1 MRILRV
7 AELVECPVGC
17 RSVLEPATFSCKYRI
32 GEYPES
38 LWNRC
43 VIIFSTLHAPFPC
56 SGGAALPAGASRP
69 MAQPVVQPPVA
80 YVSLVSNYPS
90 PRAKRERKPLSEVLT
105 PNQPAVL
112 HLFTG

>member
-1 MRILRV
+1 
-7 AELVECPVGC
+7 
-17 RSVLEPATFSCKYRI
+17 
-32 GEYPES
+32 
-38 LWNRC
+38 
-43 VIIFSTLHAPFPC
+43 
-56 SGGAALPAGASRP
+56 
-69 MAQPVVQPPVA
+69 MAQPLVQPPVA

>member
-1 MRILRV
+1 MEQVRHHQHPSR
-7 AELVECPVGC
+7 
-17 RSVLEPATFSCKYRI
+17 
-32 GEYPES
+32 
-38 LWNRC
+38 
-43 VIIFSTLHAPFPC
+43 TLPLP
-56 SGGAALPAGASRP
+56 GGAALPAGASRP

>member
-1 MRILRV
+1 MCILRV

-17 RSVLEPATFSCKYRI
+17 RSVLEPATFSASTAS
-32 GEYPES
+32 GEYLES

-43 VIIFSTLHAPFPC
+43 VIVSTLHAPFPC

>member
-1 MRILRV
+1 MI
-7 AELVECPVGC
+7 
-17 RSVLEPATFSCKYRI
+17 SHHYSYPAWDC
-32 GEYPES
+32 S
-38 LWNRC
+38 LWWTL
-43 VIIFSTLHAPFPC
+43 VFGDDAFSPSELR
-56 SGGAALPAGASRP
+56 AGASRP
-69 MAQPVVQPPVA
+69 MAQPVVQPPVT

>member
-1 MRILRV
+1 V
-7 AELVECPVGC
+7 C
-17 RSVLEPATFSCKYRI
+17 
-32 GEYPES
+32 
-38 LWNRC
+38 
-43 VIIFSTLHAPFPC
+43 
-56 SGGAALPAGASRP
+56 AAAVWRRRFDSHPAGASRP
-69 MAQPVVQPPVA
+69 MAQPVVQPPVT

>member
-1 MRILRV
+1 MCFLRV

-17 RSVLEPATFSCKYRI
+17 RSVLESANLVHASIVPH
-32 GEYPES
+32 PES

-43 VIIFSTLHAPFPC
+43 VIISTLHAPFPC

>member
-1 MRILRV
+1 ME
-7 AELVECPVGC
+7 A
-17 RSVLEPATFSCKYRI
+17 VLSSYGNYFTPLFIPARLSQERPGRAGWRRRFHS
-32 GEYPES
+32 
-38 LWNRC
+38 
-43 VIIFSTLHAPFPC
+43 
-56 SGGAALPAGASRP
+56 LPAGASRP
-69 MAQPVVQPPVA
+69 MAQPVVQPPVT

>member
-17 RSVLEPATFSCKYRI
+17 RSVLEPATFSASTAS

-43 VIIFSTLHAPFPC
+43 VIISTLLAPFTC
-56 SGGAALPAGASRP
+56 SGGAALPDSLPVRHGRWRSR
-69 MAQPVVQPPVA
+69 
-80 YVSLVSNYPS
+80 SSNRPWH
-90 PRAKRERKPLSEVLT
+90 T
-105 PNQPAVL
+105 
-112 HLFTG
+112 

>member
-1 MRILRV
+1 
-7 AELVECPVGC
+7 
-17 RSVLEPATFSCKYRI
+17 
-32 GEYPES
+32 
-38 LWNRC
+38 
-43 VIIFSTLHAPFPC
+43 
-56 SGGAALPAGASRP
+56 

-90 PRAKRERKPLSEVLT
+90 PRAERERKPLSEVLT

>member
-1 MRILRV
+1 MKVTFVDGNNFTPLFILARPFIESGSCRV
-7 AELVECPVGC
+7 ATTL
-17 RSVLEPATFSCKYRI
+17 
-32 GEYPES
+32 S
-38 LWNRC
+38 L
-43 VIIFSTLHAPFPC
+43 
-56 SGGAALPAGASRP
+56 LPAGASRP
-69 MAQPVVQPPVA
+69 MAQPVVQPPVT

>member
-1 MRILRV
+1 MAGPNKDFTQLFIPGMGLFTVVDPSFWRRRFLSLR
-7 AELVECPVGC
+7 
-17 RSVLEPATFSCKYRI
+17 
-32 GEYPES
+32 
-38 LWNRC
+38 
-43 VIIFSTLHAPFPC
+43 
-56 SGGAALPAGASRP
+56 AGASRP
-69 MAQPVVQPPVA
+69 MAQPVVRPPVT

>member
-1 MRILRV
+1 MGNKDFTPLFIQRPIHVRPRKAPEDAKGV
-7 AELVECPVGC
+7 A
-17 RSVLEPATFSCKYRI
+17 T
-32 GEYPES
+32 
-38 LWNRC
+38 
-43 VIIFSTLHAPFPC
+43 TLSH
-56 SGGAALPAGASRP
+56 SHPAGASRP
-69 MAQPVVQPPVA
+69 MAQPVVQPPVT

>member
-1 MRILRV
+1 MISQHYSYPRV
-7 AELVECPVGC
+7 P
-17 RSVLEPATFSCKYRI
+17 RRATEDLKGVRRRAVWRRRFDS
-32 GEYPES
+32 
-38 LWNRC
+38 
-43 VIIFSTLHAPFPC
+43 H
-56 SGGAALPAGASRP
+56 PAGASRP
-69 MAQPVVQPPVA
+69 MAQPVVQPPVT